1 MFKFSA
7 ALLGKERKAFSITF
21 QKSFRTEME
30 YISNEKIKVTVFHPR
45 THKVKEINYFFL
57 EVF

>member
-21 QKSFRTEME
+21 QKSFRIEME